1 MRPFALLVALVL
13 APLLLVL
20 GGAYALSAAGG
31 GGAGGNKVQLAQELT
46 AAADEGRL
54 TGILPDHIKEIR
66 WIAQGQAVPNCD
78 VDVRILQVLVL
89 ALRKFESVGISDI
102 NRHCTGQASVGAG
115 LTSSHWT
122 GRAVDIISLSG
133 RVLDGADGQ
142 SIRLISMLDPLMPS
156 GSRIGQSN
164 CRGSEGTALALENF
178 TQFSDSCDHLHV
190 DLAFAGDK
198 PLTF

>member
-1 MRPFALLVALVL
+1 MRTTTISASAEHRFETYRQYSARDTVSGSAGDLVFQRVAQILSNSSGNTSAA
-13 APLLLVL
+13 APLI
-20 GGAYALSAAGG
+20 AAWHSAAS
-31 GGAGGNKVQLAQELT
+31 A
-46 AAADEGRL
+46 
-54 TGILPDHIKEIR
+54 
-66 WIAQGQAVPNCD
+66 
-78 VDVRILQVLVL
+78 
-89 ALRKFESVGISDI
+89 
-102 NRHCTGQASVGAG
+102 VGAG

-156 GSRIGQSN
+156 GSPIGQSN
-164 CRGSEGTALALENF
+164 CRASEGTELALENF